1 MKIGTRLMAGFAA
14 VVAIAITVGI
24 IGMASIAAVV
34 EADRLLDR
42 NVARP
47 LADLVHITASFQR
60 VRINIR
66 DFVDAADAEERAAL
80 RGTID
85 ELSKVIGDKA
95 AEFEATIIGDD
106 VRALYETF
114 VATRKTYRGGLDRV
128 FAMAEAGDLASAK
141 AWLTGEGKAAALAE
155 QAAIDALVEAKT
167 RTGDELSS
175 ANAAIGERSGSLMT
189 VSLVVGVI
197 AALGLGL
204 FFARSLSKPL
214 ALASRLAADVASG
227 DLSIVVPEPFRKR
240 RDEIGELA
248 RSFDAMVASLRE
260 VVAGVQASSANVAS
274 GSRELSSG
282 AEELSQGSAEQAAS
296 AEEVS
301 ATIEQITASARA
313 SAENATA
320 TEALSRRAA
329 RGAEEGSAAVSRAVA
344 AMKDISERTGII
356 DEIARQTNLLA
367 LNAAI
372 EAARAGE
379 AGKGFAVVASEVR
392 KLAERSQTASAD
404 ILRIAVDSVAVAEDA
419 GVQIG
424 ALVPDIA
431 KTAELVQEVSAASRE
446 QSSGTE
452 QIVQAMMQLDSV
464 IQQNAGVSEEMAS
477 MAEELSSQAEN
488 LAAAVAYFRLPG
500 GTRRERGGKASRS
513 EPAGLRLPSPGPA
526 PADRSEARPADD
538 ATIRQPR
545 AFKIASD
552 ELDGEF
558 EEF

>member
-14 VVAIAITVGI
+14 VAAIAIAVGVVGMVS
-24 IGMASIAAVV
+24 IGSVV
-34 EADRLLDR
+34 EADRQLDLS
-42 NVARP
+42 VARP
-47 LADLVHITASFQR
+47 MGDLVYITASFQR
-60 VRINIR
+60 VRINLR
-66 DFVDAADAEERAAL
+66 DYVDAASPAEAAEI
-80 RGTID
+80 RKTID
-85 ELSKVIGDKA
+85 ELSDVITEKA
-95 AEFEATIIGDD
+95 AEFEETIFLEDTRELFRRFEQSR
-106 VRALYETF
+106 VVYRAGIEGIY
-114 VATRKTYRGGLDRV
+114 
-128 FAMAEAGDLASAK
+128 AMAEAGDLEGAK
-141 AWLTGEGKAAALAE
+141 AYLTGAGKEAALAE
-155 QAAIDALVEAKT
+155 QAAIDALVEQKALA
-167 RTGDELSS
+167 GEQLSTE
-175 ANAAIGERSGSLMT
+175 NAAIGARSASLMT
-189 VSLVVGVI
+189 GALVFGVL
-197 AALGLGL
+197 AALVLGIA
-204 FFARSLSKPL
+204 FARSLSKPL

-227 DLSIVVPEPFRKR
+227 DLSVVVPEPFRKR
-240 RDEIGELA
+240 RDEIGDLA
-248 RSFDAMVASLRE
+248 RSFDAMIASLRE
-260 VVAGVQASSANVAS
+260 VVSGVQSSSANVAS

-404 ILRIAVDSVAVAEDA
+404 ILRIAAESVAVAEDA
-419 GVQIG
+419 GERIG

-488 LAAAVAYFRLPG
+488 LSAAVAYFRLPSG
-500 GTRRERGGKASRS
+500 SSAREKRGRTEAAR
-513 EPAGLRLPSPGPA
+513 PRLPA
-526 PADRSEARPADD
+526 PAAEREERQGFVLPEGKGGSRP
-538 ATIRQPR
+538 TQ
-545 AFKIASD
+545 AFKLASD
-552 ELDGEF
+552 ELDGDF